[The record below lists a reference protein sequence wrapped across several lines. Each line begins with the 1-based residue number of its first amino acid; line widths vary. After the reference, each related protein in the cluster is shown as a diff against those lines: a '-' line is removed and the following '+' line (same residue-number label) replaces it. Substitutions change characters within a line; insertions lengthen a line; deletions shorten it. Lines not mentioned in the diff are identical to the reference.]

1 MYRPSRRHTVDLTP
15 TLLGR
20 LLPVLAA
27 FSTALIGT
35 LSAALS
41 LPAHAA
47 NEADLAKQLANPVAA
62 LISVPVQFN
71 FDREIGPAREGTR
84 MTANIQPVVPFSLNE
99 DWNII
104 SRTIL
109 PVVHQSDI
117 FPGAGSQTG
126 LGDMLQS
133 LFFSPKAPG
142 PGGVIWGV
150 GPAVLIPTGTNSL
163 LTADRWAAGPTAV
176 ALRQTGH
183 WSYGILANHLWSMG
197 GGSGRDINQT
207 ILQPF
212 VSYLAGGGWTFG
224 MNLEASRDWEREQ
237 WSVPINFSASKLLK
251 VGNQMLSVG
260 AGVGYWMESPEAGPH
275 GWRFRAVVTWLFP
288 K

>member
-1 MYRPSRRHTVDLTP
+1 MYRPSRPHTTHLTP
-15 TLLGR
+15 TLQRR

-27 FSTALIGT
+27 LSTALIGT

-84 MTANIQPVVPFSLNE
+84 MIANIQPVVPFSFNE
-99 DWNII
+99 NWNII

-126 LGDMLQS
+126 LGDVLQS

-150 GPAVLIPTGTNSL
+150 GPVFLLPTGTNSL
-163 LTADRWAAGPTAV
+163 LTADRWASGPTAV
-176 ALRQTGH
+176 PLRALNSSNARCEADPGPVEPAVSLPGSRRASATSSAALRTGTSLPTTTMCCSAAH
-183 WSYGILANHLWSMG
+183 RAMG
-197 GGSGRDINQT
+197 AKSLIGS
-207 ILQPF
+207 
-212 VSYLAGGGWTFG
+212 
-224 MNLEASRDWEREQ
+224 
-237 WSVPINFSASKLLK
+237 
-251 VGNQMLSVG
+251 
-260 AGVGYWMESPEAGPH
+260 
-275 GWRFRAVVTWLFP
+275 
-288 K
+288 

>member
-1 MYRPSRRHTVDLTP
+1 MSLPSRLRTVCLT
-15 TLLGR
+15 LALRAR

-27 FSTALIGT
+27 LSTT
-35 LSAALS
+35 LGAALS
-41 LPAHAA
+41 PAAHAA
-47 NEADLAKQLANPVAA
+47 NDADLAKQLANPVAA
-62 LISVPVQFN
+62 LISVPVQLN

-84 MTANIQPVVPFSLNE
+84 VTANIQPVVPFSLNE
-99 DWNII
+99 NWNII

-117 FPGAGSQTG
+117 FPGAGTQTG
-126 LGDMLQS
+126 LGDVLQS
-133 LFFSPKAPG
+133 VFFSPKAPG

-150 GPAVLIPTGTNSL
+150 GPVFLLPTGTNSL

-197 GGSGRDINQT
+197 GGNGRDINQT
-207 ILQPF
+207 FLQPF
-212 VSYLAGGGWTFG
+212 VSYLAGDGWTFG
-224 MNLEASRDWEREQ
+224 VNMEASRDWEREQ

-260 AGVGYWMESPEAGPH
+260 AGAGYWMESPESGPH